1 MSKNKIV
8 VEEENKDIVYPIR
21 CRPDKDNLLYKKILE
36 IMEVEEILEQEYP
49 DYSPTFGPVYKIV
62 DYLKTFKCFSEEILL
77 DKPFNQELLH
87 VPLKEWNE
95 KTGMNIRIDET
106 KWHHTEIPILTYTL
120 DYYEG
125 TIMITTL
132 DKDNKRTQYVCFYGK
147 L

>member
-1 MSKNKIV
+1 MSDNKIL
-8 VEEENKDIVYPIR
+8 EKNTDIVYPIW
-21 CRPDKDNLLYKKILE
+21 CRPDKDNILYKKMLEILE
-36 IMEVEEILEQEYP
+36 VDSILEQEYQ
-49 DYSPTFGPVYKIV
+49 DYSPVYALV
-62 DYLKTFKCFSEEILL
+62 DYLKKNKIFSEETLL
-77 DKPFNQELLH
+77 DKSFNEELLH

-106 KWHHTEIPILTYTL
+106 KWHHTEILKLTYTL

>member
-1 MSKNKIV
+1 
-8 VEEENKDIVYPIR
+8 
-21 CRPDKDNLLYKKILE
+21 
-36 IMEVEEILEQEYP
+36 MEVDSILEQEYQ
-49 DYSPTFGPVYKIV
+49 DYSSVYALV
-62 DYLKTFKCFSEEILL
+62 DYLKKNKIFSEETLL
-77 DKPFNQELLH
+77 YKSFNEEILH

-95 KTGMNIRIDET
+95 KTGMNIHIDET